1 MKWTIDPAHST
12 VAFGV
17 RYVGISSIQGRLTR
31 VRGTIEA
38 TEDGRL
44 EAIEAFIAA
53 DSVDTGVSERDAHL
67 RSADFLDAARYP
79 ELSFRTSTVEALE
92 GRRYR
97 VRGEITV
104 RNQPHSAIFEVE
116 VSPPSIDEHG
126 DRRAEAVAI
135 GRFSRKELGL
145 AWDRIL
151 RFGGFLVADEVEVSL
166 IVEAVMISSP
176 ERTGRST
183 DARIRL

>member
-12 VAFGV
+12 VSFAV
-17 RYVGISSIQGRLTR
+17 RYVGISSIQGRLTP
-31 VRGTIEA
+31 VRGTVEA

-79 ELSFRTSTVEALE
+79 ELSFRSSAVEALE

-97 VRGEITV
+97 IRGEITV
-104 RNQPHSAIFEVE
+104 RNHPHTAIFEE

-126 DRRAEAVAI
+126 YRRAEAVAI

-166 IVEAVMISSP
+166 TVEAVMIPSP
-176 ERTGRST
+176 DRTGRST